1 MTCSKTENASCT
13 TDDSTVPAP
22 DSAAPRLL
30 APPIRAAR
38 AAWQT
43 GHHWHSGA
51 SLGGSSLVAVSH
63 TSPLSRRSVP
73 RVRFT
78 WSATWLAM
86 LRAPAFI
93 SQRWK
98 STTGSLARDWPRPPA
113 GLPRLPDW
121 PLPLGFGWLLVFGW
135 PLLFGW
141 PLACLG
147 WPLLFLGWPASPG

>member
-22 DSAAPRLL
+22 DSAAPRPL
-30 APPIRAAR
+30 APPTRAAR

-51 SLGGSSLVAVSH
+51 SLGGTSFVAVSH
-63 TSPLSRRSVP
+63 TSPLGLRSAP
-73 RVRFT
+73 TVRLT

-98 STTGSLARDWPRPPA
+98 SATGSLGRDWPRP
-113 GLPRLPDW
+113 LPDWPPPDW
-121 PLPLGFGWLLVFGW
+121 PLPLVLRWLGWGW
-135 PLLFGW
+135 PL
-141 PLACLG
+141 PVLG
-147 WPLLFLGWPASPG
+147 WPLLLAGWA